1 MEPVVNCK
9 FVFKADLM
17 RCFLNHFS
25 DFLPG
30 ENLINLSNILNS

>member
-1 MEPVVNCK
+1 MEPVVICK

-17 RCFLNHFS
+17 RYFLNLFS

-30 ENLINLSNILNS
+30 ENLSNILNS